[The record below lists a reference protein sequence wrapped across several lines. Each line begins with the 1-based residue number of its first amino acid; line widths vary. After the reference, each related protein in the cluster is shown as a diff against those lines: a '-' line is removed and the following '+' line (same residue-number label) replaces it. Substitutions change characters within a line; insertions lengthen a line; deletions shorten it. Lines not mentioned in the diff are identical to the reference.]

1 MSDSVGQ
8 YLNEIGAVALLNA
21 QEERELSQAIERGV
35 EARIRKEEG
44 EKGREIDKA
53 IREAAAAKDRF
64 IRANLR
70 LVVSVARRYP
80 LPPGMELLDLIQE
93 GNLGL
98 EHAVDKFDWRKG
110 FKFSTYAT
118 FWIRQSIGRA
128 LDQKASLVRL
138 PGDRSASLRAAL
150 RQVSGDGDELDDD
163 HARLHR
169 LTTPTSLDRTI
180 GDDDSNELID
190 LLPDA
195 NPGPELEVMAKA
207 EEEMVTGLL
216 DILEPRA
223 KYAVEQR
230 FGLSDGIKRS
240 YREVGEELGV
250 TAEAARRLV
259 KRAINAVREHA
270 EELTRLFGRWV
281 AAHTKEEVYRLA
293 QRYGHAYGYVATA
306 RDMLDSPQLRHR
318 RFFVQVRHPVAGR
331 VTVPGAPFRMSR
343 MPFVSRRAPLLGE
356 HGGTSLPS
364 RRERMGRSD
373 GHEAGCL
380 PLEGLR
386 VVDFTHIWAGPYC
399 TRILADLGAEVIK
412 IESPRRGDGGR
423 GQGVGRYHA
432 YSRNK
437 LAIAI
442 DLRTDEGRRHIRKL
456 IAMSDVVAE
465 NFSVGVTKRLGVDY
479 ADCRAITPSIV
490 YIALP
495 AFGRTGPGSGF
506 VGMGATQE
514 AMSGL
519 LGISSYPGAVP
530 SPTGVKYGDPNGGL
544 LGAVAVLAALH
555 HRAATGE
562 GQLIDLSQRE
572 ANIFTLPE
580 PVLDYVLN
588 GRTAEAGGG
597 KRPDRAP
604 TGCYPCKDDEWV
616 AIDVETDRQFRALCA
631 VVGRPDLAA
640 DRRFATPAQRKR
652 NEGELDRIIE
662 SWTRKRSATSGMWL
676 LQDAGVP
683 AGAVLTNKQVAENE
697 HFRARGFFQ
706 RDTEGRVH
714 LAAPWR
720 FSKVALG
727 VRRFAPELG
736 QDTLHVLRDILG
748 VPEADIR
755 AMERKGVIK
764 R

>member
-35 EARIRKEEG
+35 EARQRKEEG
-44 EKGREIDKA
+44 QRSREIDRA

-270 EELTRLFGRWV
+270 EELSLAETV
-281 AAHTKEEVYRLA
+281 DAA
-293 QRYGHAYGYVATA
+293 
-306 RDMLDSPQLRHR
+306 
-318 RFFVQVRHPVAGR
+318 
-331 VTVPGAPFRMSR
+331 
-343 MPFVSRRAPLLGE
+343 
-356 HGGTSLPS
+356 
-364 RRERMGRSD
+364 
-373 GHEAGCL
+373 
-380 PLEGLR
+380 
-386 VVDFTHIWAGPYC
+386 
-399 TRILADLGAEVIK
+399 
-412 IESPRRGDGGR
+412 
-423 GQGVGRYHA
+423 
-432 YSRNK
+432 
-437 LAIAI
+437 
-442 DLRTDEGRRHIRKL
+442 
-456 IAMSDVVAE
+456 
-465 NFSVGVTKRLGVDY
+465 
-479 ADCRAITPSIV
+479 
-490 YIALP
+490 
-495 AFGRTGPGSGF
+495 
-506 VGMGATQE
+506 
-514 AMSGL
+514 
-519 LGISSYPGAVP
+519 
-530 SPTGVKYGDPNGGL
+530 
-544 LGAVAVLAALH
+544 
-555 HRAATGE
+555 
-562 GQLIDLSQRE
+562 
-572 ANIFTLPE
+572 
-580 PVLDYVLN
+580 
-588 GRTAEAGGG
+588 
-597 KRPDRAP
+597 
-604 TGCYPCKDDEWV
+604 
-616 AIDVETDRQFRALCA
+616 
-631 VVGRPDLAA
+631 
-640 DRRFATPAQRKR
+640 
-652 NEGELDRIIE
+652 
-662 SWTRKRSATSGMWL
+662 
-676 LQDAGVP
+676 
-683 AGAVLTNKQVAENE
+683 
-697 HFRARGFFQ
+697 
-706 RDTEGRVH
+706 
-714 LAAPWR
+714 
-720 FSKVALG
+720 
-727 VRRFAPELG
+727 
-736 QDTLHVLRDILG
+736 
-748 VPEADIR
+748 
-755 AMERKGVIK
+755 
-764 R
+764 